1 MVYFKT
7 ENLRKNSG
15 SGGLTLNKRKIIAGF
30 SISFLLLG
38 LAGFLYMP
46 NKAKSEVHTGI
57 PTVFVHGYKGTV
69 NSFGKMLHRFEKEYN
84 WGKKGVSYYVNA
96 DGSLY
101 DVPHGWSK
109 DQPNFIQVVLE
120 NNRTSFE
127 ESTFYLSNVLHH
139 LKKMYKIDTVNLVGH
154 SMGGI
159 ISLKYSME
167 YQGDAYPSVDKLV
180 TIGSPFAGIFDEDYF
195 LIHQDRGA
203 NDLKVNSP
211 ALQMLHT
218 AAFPENIQVL
228 SIGSTGDVVAIPES
242 VASLAQIVPAAQLE
256 QVMLENE
263 ALGHSALHEDETVD
277 HLIHRFLWQDLL
289 Q

>member
-1 MVYFKT
+1 M
-7 ENLRKNSG
+7 
-15 SGGLTLNKRKIIAGF
+15 NKRKIIAGF

-38 LAGFLYMP
+38 IVGFLYVP
-46 NKAKSEVHTGI
+46 NKTRSEVYSGI

-69 NSFGKMLHRFEKEYN
+69 QSFGKMLHRFEKDYR
-84 WGKKGVSYYVNA
+84 WGKRGISYYVSS

-109 DQPNFIQVVLE
+109 DEPNFIQVVLR

-127 ESTFYLSNVLHH
+127 ESTLHLSNVLQH
-139 LKKMYKIDTVNLVGH
+139 LKKTYQIEKVNLVGH

-159 ISLKYSME
+159 VSLKYSME
-167 YQGDAYPSVDKLV
+167 YQSDAYPSVDKLV
-180 TIGSPFAGIFDEDYF
+180 TIGSPFAGIFDDNYF
-195 LIHQDRGA
+195 LKHQDKGA

-218 AAFPENIQVL
+218 AAFPEGIQVL
-228 SIGSTGDVVAIPES
+228 SIGSTGDVIAVPES
-242 VASLAQIVPAAQLE
+242 VASLAQIVPATQLE
-256 QVMLENE
+256 EVMLENE